1 MTLPESGVRDENG
14 IESFKGIFDS
24 PGKGSVAADS
34 DEDESSEEEDDDEAE
49 ASMDM
54 DIAESR

>member
-1 MTLPESGVRDENG
+1 MPESGVRDENG

-34 DEDESSEEEDDDEAE
+34 DEDESSEEEDDEAE

-54 DIAESR
+54 DIAESK